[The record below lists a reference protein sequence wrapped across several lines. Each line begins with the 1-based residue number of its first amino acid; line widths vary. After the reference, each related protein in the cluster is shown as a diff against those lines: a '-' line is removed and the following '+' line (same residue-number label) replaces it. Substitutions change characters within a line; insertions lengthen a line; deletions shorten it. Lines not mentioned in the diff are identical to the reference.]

1 MLAGRG
7 VVIVPPEEGRL
18 AGGDIGKGRLAD
30 PATVVDAVIALFA
43 DGPLDGRS
51 VLISAGGTRE
61 PIDPVRFLGN
71 RSSGKQGHALA
82 EVAAAMGAKVTLVTT
97 AGLPSSPTITRVD
110 VETAAQM
117 HEAIAGRAPTADIV
131 IMAAAVADF
140 RPVGA
145 STQKIKKADGT
156 PTVTL
161 ERTVDILGGL
171 GAGKPSGQVLVGFA
185 AETEN
190 MRDNALG
197 KARTQGCRPTRC
209 QRCVR
214 PRRRIRPRYECGDH
228 LRLRRVG
235 TGNLLERQDCNCKG
249 GARRC
254 PGAVA
259 RHRKQ
264 KPVNKNFTFTSES
277 VTEGHPDKMADQI
290 SDAILDAIARAGSA
304 EPGGM
309 RDHGHHR
316 VGHRRRRDFHLG
328 LRRHPVGGSANDHP
342 DRLRHRDLRLRRQDL
357 RCDGGHRRAVGRHRP
372 GCRQVRRGPHRDGQW
387 RRLRRAGR
395 RGPGHDVRLRLQRDR
410 RLDAAADPPGT
421 QDGRTVGRGPAG
433 RHRSLPPPRRQD
445 PGHLRL
451 RRRQTGQPQDRA
463 HLDPT
468 R

>member
-1 MLAGRG
+1 MLQGRRIVLGVSGGIAAYKAIEVCRRLVDLGAHVTPILTEAAHNMVGPTTFTALASEPVKTSLWHDSDPIPHTRMGQTADAIVVCPATARIISDLRTGRSADLLSATLIATAAPVVVCPAMHTEMWEHPAVEENIAVLAGRG

-197 KARTQGCRPTRC
+197 K
-209 QRCVR
+209 
-214 PRRRIRPRYECGDH
+214 
-228 LRLRRVG
+228 
-235 TGNLLERQDCNCKG
+235 LERKG
-249 GARRC
+249 VDLLVANDVSA
-254 PGAVA
+254 PGVGFAHDTNAVTI
-259 RHRKQ
+259 
-264 KPVNKNFTFTSES
+264 FGSDGS
-277 VTEGHPDKMADQI
+277 VREISLNDKT
-290 SDAILDAIARAGSA
+290 AIAK
-304 EPGGM
+304 
-309 RDHGHHR
+309 
-316 VGHRRRRDFHLG
+316 
-328 LRRHPVGGSANDHP
+328 
-342 DRLRHRDLRLRRQDL
+342 
-357 RCDGGHRRAVGRHRP
+357 AV
-372 GCRQVRRGPHRDGQW
+372 
-387 RRLRRAGR
+387 
-395 RGPGHDVRLRLQRDR
+395 
-410 RLDAAADPPGT
+410 LDAALE
-421 QDGRTVGRGPAG
+421 R
-433 RHRSLPPPRRQD
+433 LPDIESKNQ
-445 PGHLRL
+445 
-451 RRRQTGQPQDRA
+451 
-463 HLDPT
+463 
-468 R
+468 